1 MKIEKIH
8 VKKGDQVKVISG
20 QQKGFLGVIS
30 SVLKKKSSVILTGLL
45 PRIKYVK
52 NVQTSN
58 QNQESKKIEIPLL
71 IHVSNVMLWD
81 KTINKASRIGYK
93 SLETTEKDIKKV
105 EKKRYF
111 RKSGNFV

>member
-1 MKIEKIH
+1 MKMEKIH

-20 QQKGFLGVIS
+20 QQKGFLGIIS
-30 SVLKKKSSVILTGLL
+30 SVLKKKSSVILSGLL

-52 NVQTSN
+52 NVQASS

-81 KTINKASRIGYK
+81 KTNNKASRIGYK
-93 SLETTEKDIKKV
+93 ISEITEKNIKTV

-111 RKSGNFV
+111 KKSGNLV